1 MLACHGRPYVGRWRP
16 MTRRT
21 EVTAKQLEARIAE
34 LRATRDSLIR
44 RPVEEIVEVLGSV
57 GERFLEDS
65 DPIRKRALAALPE
78 EARLSSAM
86 AAEVLDGMARDWSRN
101 QLKRTVRAEFGD
113 PAALDGFQSVQG
125 RSVAGI
131 GPRLCVQV
139 VSGSVP
145 GVGVNALIRS
155 LLVKSPTLLK
165 PGFGDTLL
173 PKLFVEALA
182 EVDSDLTD
190 SVAIVE
196 WRGGSEILERI
207 ALSAAEVAVVYGSD
221 ETVAALR
228 ALAPPTTR
236 VLGYH
241 HRVAACVIGRDL
253 ETAEIES
260 VSDQVARAIAM
271 FEQRG
276 CVCPHVVYVEDPADG
291 GTGLGVSAEKFA
303 ESLARSLRA
312 LEEVLPAIPL
322 EVEEGGSLQQLRGAA
337 EMHAAS
343 GEGSL
348 HHGGAQSSWTVI
360 GEGATQLGPPTAH
373 RGVRVRRMADIG
385 ELGRAIGPLSSH
397 LQTIGHAG
405 LGDRLE
411 SVALM
416 LGRLGASRIV
426 PIQDMSFP
434 PPWWLQDGRGPLRD
448 LVRWTEIADLS

>member
-1 MLACHGRPYVGRWRP
+1 
-16 MTRRT
+16 MTGGT
-21 EVTAKQLEARIAE
+21 VLTAKQLATRIAE
-34 LRATRDSLIR
+34 LRATRDSLAC
-44 RPVEEIVEVLGSV
+44 RPVEEIVDVLGSV
-57 GERFLEDS
+57 GERFLEDA

-113 PAALDGFQSVQG
+113 PTALDGFQSVQG

-131 GPRLCVQV
+131 GPRLCVQI

-182 EVDSDLTD
+182 EVDSDLAD
-190 SVAIVE
+190 SIAIVE

-207 ALSAAEVAVVYGSD
+207 ALSEAEVAVVYGSD

-253 ETAEIES
+253 ESAEIES
-260 VSDQVARAIAM
+260 ASDDVARAIAM

-276 CVCPHVVYVEDPADG
+276 CVCPHVVYVEDPADS

-303 ESLARSLRA
+303 ELLARSLRT
-312 LEEVLPAIPL
+312 LEEVLPAVPL
-322 EVEEGGSLQQLRGAA
+322 EVDEGGSLQQLRGAA

-360 GEGATQLGPPTAH
+360 GESSTQPGQPGPPTAY

-385 ELGRAIGPLSSH
+385 ELGRAFGPHASH

-434 PPWWLQDGRGPLRD
+434 PPWWLHDGRGPLRD
-448 LVRWTEIADLS
+448 LVRWTEIEDSSQLELNR